1 MLEIEAV
8 RMEFPAD
15 ANIIVGQSH
24 FIKTVEDLY
33 EAVSTTVPQAKF
45 GLAFNE
51 TFGACLTRADG
62 NEDGLRDTAIRNARA
77 LGCGHVFV
85 LLIQNAYRINV
96 LNAIRNVPNSESS
109 VGPFCVVG
117 RPPFRRDLQRHHWRK
132 ACSCHWS
139 TVLGFISSAAD
150 FHPVH
155 TLDSNTHKRRNAG

>member
-51 TFGACLTRADG
+51 SSGACLTRVDG
-62 NEDGLRDTAIRNARA
+62 NEDGLRDTATRNARGIRLWSRFRA
-77 LGCGHVFV
+77 PHPECVPHQHLECDPECARGV
-85 LLIQNAYRINV
+85 L
-96 LNAIRNVPNSESS
+96 
-109 VGPFCVVG
+109 
-117 RPPFRRDLQRHHWRK
+117 
-132 ACSCHWS
+132 
-139 TVLGFISSAAD
+139 
-150 FHPVH
+150 
-155 TLDSNTHKRRNAG
+155 

>member
-51 TFGACLTRADG
+51 SSAPCLTRVDG

-85 LLIQNAYRINV
+85 LLIQNACPINV
-96 LNAIRNVPNSESS
+96 LSAIRNVPEVCSISGKAVTAN
-109 VGPFCVVG
+109 
-117 RPPFRRDLQRHHWRK
+117 RR
-132 ACSCHWS
+132 
-139 TVLGFISSAAD
+139 
-150 FHPVH
+150 
-155 TLDSNTHKRRNAG
+155 